1 MADNNE
7 PRFSRRK
14 SALSILPV
22 NASPSRPELRTL
34 TAALYPGAQWADRI
48 EDSAQGSAFMRPI
61 TSARKI
67 AMAGGLDCSCWLL
80 SDAANFGR
88 PPSYDKRNPI

>member
-1 MADNNE
+1 MADNNDTAVLSKKVWE
-7 PRFSRRK
+7 
-14 SALSILPV
+14 LSILPV
-22 NASPSRPELRTL
+22 NASSSRPESSEAHRRAT
-34 TAALYPGAQWADRI
+34 PGRDRI
-48 EDSAQGSAFMRPI
+48 EDTAQGSVVMQPI

-67 AMAGGLDCSCWLL
+67 AMAGGLDCLCWLL